1 MRSKH
6 NPVIVALY
14 RATEDPET
22 LAQCDA
28 FTLSVRNAALRGII
42 SERGELAACPPEK
55 TGWMQSHRAVIRGE
69 IRRAAEHGASDE
81 EIRAALTA
89 APVKP

>member
-42 SERGELAACPPEK
+42 SERGELAACPPRK
-55 TGWMQSHRAVIRGE
+55 RDGCKATAPSS
-69 IRRAAEHGASDE
+69 GAKS
-81 EIRAALTA
+81 A
-89 APVKP
+89 APPSTARATRRSAPP